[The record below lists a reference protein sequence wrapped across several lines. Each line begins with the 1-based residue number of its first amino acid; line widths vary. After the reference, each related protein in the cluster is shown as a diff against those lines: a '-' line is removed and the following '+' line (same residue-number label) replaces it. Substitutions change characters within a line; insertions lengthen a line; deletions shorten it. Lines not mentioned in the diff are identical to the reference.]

1 MNKNLLNKTLKAY
14 LLYSL
19 LVLLIAAPIFYYAT
33 QKLYLQEADDTLLL
47 HKKEFVEYVAPTMNE
62 TDIADW
68 NKFNRNRKINPI
80 ANLINDTIYTTTHY
94 DTLDTEIE
102 PYRELKAAVTIK
114 GKEYEYRGRINL
126 VETQDLVKSI
136 GILFLTTITILLI
149 GLFFITKRM
158 SLSLWKPFY
167 NTLHQIESF
176 EIDKTQTPVFTK
188 TKIEEFN
195 RLNSSIE
202 KLIEK
207 NTAIYK
213 TQKEFIE
220 NAAHELQ
227 TPLAV
232 FQAKIDTLIQRT
244 DITQE
249 QSEILDSLNDNI
261 SRLNRLNKNLLLLSK
276 MENAVY
282 NDKQTISLNNCIKK
296 NLDFFTEQAK
306 AKHLIIK
313 IDLDDDFEIKSNPV
327 LADVLMS
334 NLFLNSIKHNIEHG
348 EIIISSKK
356 QSLIFTNSGQVEPLN
371 KEHLFNRF
379 SKTNPSEDGTG
390 LGLSIIKKIAEINGW
405 KVSYNYSSNLHS
417 FTISFQNLNFIL
429 NRFSILQNKKLS
441 EE

>member
-1 MNKNLLNKTLKAY
+1 MNKNLLNETLKAY
-14 LLYSL
+14 LVYSL
-19 LVLLIAAPIFYYAT
+19 LVLLIAAPFFYYAT
-33 QKLYLQEADDTLLL
+33 QKLYLQEADDTLQL
-47 HKKEFVEYVAPTMNE
+47 HKKEFVLYAAPTMNE
-62 TDIADW
+62 TDIAAW

-80 ANLINDTIYTTTHY
+80 NDLTSDTIYTATYY
-94 DTLDTEIE
+94 DTLDAELE
-102 PYRELKAAVTIK
+102 PYRELKSVVTIQNK
-114 GKEYEYRGRINL
+114 KYEYTGRINL
-126 VETQDLVKSI
+126 VENQDLVKSI

-167 NTLHQIESF
+167 NTLQQIESF
-176 EIDKTQTPVFTK
+176 EIDKTQTPAFAK

-195 RLNSSIE
+195 RLNSSIK

-232 FQAKIDTLIQRT
+232 FQAKIDTLIQRA

-276 MENAVY
+276 IENAVY
-282 NDKQTISLNNCIKK
+282 NDKQIISLSSCIQK

-306 AKHLIIK
+306 AKQLTIK
-313 IDLDDDFEIKSNPV
+313 IYSEGDSEMESNPV

-334 NLFLNSIKHNIEHG
+334 NLFLNAIKHNIEQG

-356 QSLIFTNSGQVEPLN
+356 QSLVFANSGQVQALN
-371 KEHLFNRF
+371 QEHLFNRF

-405 KVSYNYSSNLHS
+405 KVSYDYANNLHS
-417 FTISFQNLNFIL
+417 FTISL
-429 NRFSILQNKKLS
+429 
-441 EE
+441 